1 MPLAYSYFPIE
12 SKKLDAQKCPRS
24 NQINAHKECQSKIH
38 QEYRALHLESGV
50 LSSRNTILLFLC
62 SAIQIHEQV
71 ASWVSPPLLDSKESA
86 YPSLHVGIGFF
97 RCLSVTKEPI
107 QQEIP

>member
-38 QEYRALHLESGV
+38 QEYSFVVQEHNPS
-50 LSSRNTILLFLC
+50 I
-62 SAIQIHEQV
+62 
-71 ASWVSPPLLDSKESA
+71 PL
-86 YPSLHVGIGFF
+86 
-97 RCLSVTKEPI
+97 
-107 QQEIP
+107 